1 MFFDVKFDLRRKVR
15 YKAGG
20 HLISIPSS
28 MIHSSLVS
36 RESVRIAFLTVA
48 LNGFE
53 VRATVIQN
61 AYLNAPTKE
70 TIWFIAGDEWGEHT
84 GKPVIIVRELYG
96 LKNSDQTWRNFLAVV
111 LKNTLGFTSNL
122 ADYDV

>member
-1 MFFDVKFDLRRKVR
+1 M
-15 YKAGG
+15 
-20 HLISIPSS
+20 
-28 MIHSSLVS
+28 
-36 RESVRIAFLTVA
+36 
-48 LNGFE
+48 E
-53 VRATVIQN
+53 VWAADIQN
-61 AYLNAPTKE
+61 AYLIVSTKE
-70 TIWFIAGDEWGEHT
+70 KVWFIAGDEWGEHT